1 MIEVGKEMYGWAEDL
16 YPINRS
22 ITGPGVR
29 KTLSYLKGL
38 LPQLQVHAVESGTEV
53 FDWVVPKEWHIKDAY
68 IADESGNRI
77 VDWNDHN
84 LHVVGY
90 SEPVDEWLSL
100 SELGEHLYSL
110 PDQPE
115 AVPYVTSYYER
126 RWGFCL
132 RHKTRE
138 DLKPGC
144 YHAVVDSEFREGV
157 LNYGELVL
165 PGEREEEVFLS
176 TYVCHPSMANN
187 ELSGPVVATAL
198 AKWLMSL
205 QNRRYTYRVVFIPE
219 TIGSLAYLS
228 ENIDHLKEHV
238 IAGFNLTCLGDERCY
253 SYLPSRLGDTL
264 SDQVAKHVLSHIAPD
279 YQEYSFLDRGSDER
293 QYCAPGVDLPVAT
306 IMRSKYGEYPEYHTS
321 LDDLSLISPDG
332 LEGGFEALRRA
343 IEVIENNYRL
353 QTKVVGEP
361 NLGRRNLY
369 PTLSSKDEKR
379 ESKDILDIIAFSD
392 GRSILSIAQ
401 EIGKPA
407 WNILENV
414 KTLREKDILKLVE

>member
-1 MIEVGKEMYGWAEDL
+1 MDIGEQMYGWVEDL

-29 KTLSYLKGL
+29 KTLSYLKDL
-38 LPQLQVHAVESGTEV
+38 IPQLQVHAVESGTEV
-53 FDWVVPKEWHIKDAY
+53 FDWVIPKEWHIQDAY

-100 SELGEHLYSL
+100 SELDQHLYSL

-115 AVPYVTSYYER
+115 AIPYVTSYYER

-132 RHKTRE
+132 RDKTRK
-138 DLKPGC
+138 DLDAGR
-144 YHAVVDSEFREGV
+144 YHVVIDSEFREGV

-176 TYVCHPSMANN
+176 TYICHPSMANN

-198 AKWLMSL
+198 ARWLDSL
-205 QNRRYTYRVVFIPE
+205 DDRRYTYRMVFVPE
-219 TIGSLAYLS
+219 TIGSLTYLS
-228 ENIDHLKEHV
+228 KHVDHLKHSV

-253 SYLPSRLGDTL
+253 SYMSSRDGDTL
-264 SDQVAKHVLSHIAPD
+264 SDRVAKYVLEHIDPN
-279 YQEYSFLDRGSDER
+279 YKEYTFLDRGSDER
-293 QYCAPGVDLPVAT
+293 QYCSPGVDLPIAT

-321 LDDLSLISPDG
+321 KDDLTLVTPQG
-332 LEGGFEALRRA
+332 LAGGYNALKKAINILEA
-343 IEVIENNYRL
+343 NKRL
-353 QTKVVGEP
+353 KTTQIGEP
-361 NLGRRNLY
+361 QLG
-369 PTLSSKDEKR
+369 KR
-379 ESKDILDIIAFSD
+379 DMYTTISTKHGRGVGKELLDIIAYSD
-392 GRSILSIAQ
+392 GRTLLEILDK
-401 EIGKPA
+401 IGIQP
-407 WNILENV
+407 NRGIRLV
-414 KTLREKDILKLVE
+414 KCLVSAGLLKYI